1 MIRRAIPRVRI
12 GIGNMSI
19 STDSKVN
26 TPRLPQDGEE
36 FYNTNLKAT
45 LEPKHPGEFVAIE
58 PTSGR
63 YFLGPTATA
72 ALVAAKDAMP
82 KGQFFLTRIG
92 QSTAHRIGGHGSSI
106 R

>member
-1 MIRRAIPRVRI
+1 MLELTIE
-12 GIGNMSI
+12 NMSI
-19 STDSKVN
+19 STDSKAN
-26 TPRLPQDGEE
+26 TPLVPQDGEE
-36 FYNTNLKAT
+36 FYNTRLKAT

-82 KGQFFLTRIG
+82 QGQFFLTRIG
-92 QSTAHRIGGHGSSI
+92 QSTAHRIGGHGSANLV
-106 R
+106 RRYN